1 MFSDRLWIL
10 KAATALGLLALLC
23 GQSHL
28 QLAERSPQVELVA
41 LSPDSFRGH
50 VFHLAGQRVV
60 AADARSFQ
68 IGTSVGPLRLLTPT
82 PPPVESY
89 VTINARAVG
98 IRTLEVVDLFV
109 HSGYAWKRPL
119 NYGISILTVIGY
131 LWLVRR
137 RFRWQPQNGVIRG
150 RY

>member
-23 GQSHL
+23 TYSHRKL
-28 QLAERSPQVELVA
+28 SDRFPQVELLA
-41 LSPDSFRGH
+41 LSDSLRGH
-50 VFHLAGQRVV
+50 VFHLAGHRVL

-68 IGTSVGPLRLLTPT
+68 IATSVGPMRLLTPT

-89 VTINARAVG
+89 VTCNARAVG

-109 HSGYAWKRPL
+109 HSGYGWKRPL
-119 NYGISILTVIGY
+119 NYGISVLTVIGY

-137 RFRWQPQNGVIRG
+137 RFRWQPEEGVLRS

>member
-10 KAATALGLLALLC
+10 KAAAALGLLALLC
-23 GQSHL
+23 TTSHRKIS
-28 QLAERSPQVELVA
+28 ERFPQFELVA

-50 VFHLAGQRVV
+50 VFHLSGQRVV

-68 IGTSVGPLRLLTPT
+68 IGTSVGPMRLLTPT
-82 PPPVESY
+82 PPPVDSY
-89 VTINARAVG
+89 VTFNARAVG
-98 IRTLEVVDLFV
+98 IRTLEVVELFV
-109 HSGYAWKRPL
+109 HSGYGWKRPL
-119 NYGISILTVIGY
+119 NYGISIVTVIGY

-137 RFRWQPQNGVIRG
+137 RFRWRPEDGVIRG

>member
-10 KAATALGLLALLC
+10 KAAATLGLLALLFTY
-23 GQSHL
+23 SHRK
-28 QLAERSPQVELVA
+28 LADRFPPVELVA

-50 VFHLAGQRVV
+50 VFHLAGHRVV

-68 IGTSVGPLRLLTPT
+68 IGTSVGPFRLLTPT

-89 VTINARAVG
+89 VTLNARPVG
-98 IRTLEVVDLFV
+98 VRTLEVVDLIV
-109 HSGYAWKRPL
+109 HSGYGWKRPL

-137 RFRWQPQNGVIRG
+137 RFRWQPQNGLIRG